1 MLSSKAF
8 RTGGL
13 EVSMIVWQRYVKTLI
28 VLASTVLAGCA
39 SLDENPKKNPQ
50 LGLITTPPTYY
61 TTQKAR
67 YLGDKYKNNLDRLV
81 ERIVRNPKTV
91 NLQFANNIASVGGI
105 GFFTHSATSSAD
117 ERFLEVIMAVP
128 ETFDA
133 KLDQSAKVQRV
144 FSLYGSELLS
154 ILTSDSD
161 IYQEKEMSGYGL
173 NLSWRNLVPDSNGP
187 RISLE
192 RAILYF
198 PKARARG
205 LLRGDLTQNA
215 LLSEAVIF
223 AVIEDGPMKLVSYR
237 PQELKPDSRS
247 PIQEESL
254 AARQVPAKPD
264 SGSQRS
270 ATPALVA
277 KPPTTGQE
285 SEGSSELVAL
295 SKVKPAEPI
304 APPSVPETLE
314 DPRAVAPAV
323 DKPTEPPVAS
333 TASGMESSKT
343 KELLETQ
350 MKETVVRKQESDD
363 RSKKVA
369 SLEQKVIEWENVEP
383 KSDLSALP
391 VPPVLPP
398 ITSAPKVDRALQDQL
413 KEPVLLASK
422 PDKAAPR
429 EEAVTRP
436 SPQVLQ
442 GFVIQLAFGE
452 ARDAQHWAETLE
464 RRGFAVSLTEAGG
477 SAAVRVRIG
486 NFKGREEAERQL
498 QALRQDGLKGII
510 LNLPQAYRPEVPAP
524 VSVESGKTASALQ

>member
-8 RTGGL
+8 EPSDWKVLMT
-13 EVSMIVWQRYVKTLI
+13 VWQRYIKTLI
-28 VLASTVLAGCA
+28 VLASTVLAGCV
-39 SLDENPKKNPQ
+39 SVDENAKKNPQ

-133 KLDQSAKVQRV
+133 KLEQSAKVDRI

-154 ILTSDSD
+154 ILASDSD
-161 IYQEKEMSGYGL
+161 IYQEREVSGYGL
-173 NLSWRNLVPDSNGP
+173 NLSWRNLVPDSSGP

-205 LLRGDLTQNA
+205 FLRGDLTQNA
-215 LLSEAVIF
+215 LLGEAVIF
-223 AVIEDGPMKLVSYR
+223 AVVDDGPMKLASYR

-254 AARQVPAKPD
+254 ASQVQGKPD
-264 SGSQRS
+264 SGPQRFAS
-270 ATPALVA
+270 PALIA
-277 KPPTTGQE
+277 GTPIKGQE
-285 SEGSSELVAL
+285 PKEGSSESVTL
-295 SKVKPAEPI
+295 SKVKPAVP
-304 APPSVPETLE
+304 AAHPSLPETLE
-314 DPRAVAPAV
+314 APKEVASAV
-323 DKPTEPPVAS
+323 DKSAEAPVAS
-333 TASGMESSKT
+333 TASRMESPKT

-350 MKETVVRKQESDD
+350 MNETVVRKQESVD
-363 RSKKVA
+363 RSKKLA
-369 SLEQKVIEWENVEP
+369 SLEQRATESENVDP
-383 KSDLSALP
+383 NGDLSVLQ

-398 ITSAPKVDRALQDQL
+398 IASAPKVDRALQDQSN
-413 KEPVLLASK
+413 EPVLSGSK
-422 PDKAAPR
+422 LDKAAPS

-452 ARDAQHWAETLE
+452 ARDAQHWAATLE
-464 RRGFAVSLTEAGG
+464 RRGFAVSLTEEGG

-486 NFKGREEAERQL
+486 NFTGREEAERQL
-498 QALRQDGLKGII
+498 QVLRQDGLKGII

-524 VSVESGKTASALQ
+524 VSEESGKTASALQ